1 MRDVLELPRLSLR
14 ERDRRWAAVRKDMA
28 ARDLD
33 CLVLWGWPLMWD
45 FCIANAR
52 YLCPVGGNAEFNVL
66 VFPRE
71 GDPTCFVL
79 MPTFLEGWRSAQ
91 DWVGDIRARKG
102 TWADSVAER
111 IKELKLE
118 RGRIGMD
125 GLAGPLDPDGWVPHS
140 VYLRLQELLSGAK
153 LVHLDDMLE
162 KVRTI
167 KSDEELGI
175 LAKAAELGD
184 LMLAACRDTARP
196 GVKECEVYGRMVETM
211 LAHGG
216 EEPTLF
222 LWACDRYPYPHPFR
236 VPTTRKMERGD
247 VIICE
252 LHPKIGGYFT
262 HVERTFCLGEPEAK
276 QREIYDGC
284 IAAYERGLKEFGP
297 GRKISDAMGTV
308 KKTIEERKLA
318 ICETGI
324 HGHGLASLEYPRY
337 RFHALAR
344 RPGRAESRR
353 RRIPPRHGV
362 RLQHRSVRSGLAQR
376 RDRLRVCRDGADH
389 RDRRAAHARF
399 LDKISG
405 DPGLKSA
412 TPLSG
417 ARPGACTARC
427 RNNPWDRAGRGRA

>member
-1 MRDVLELPRLSLR
+1 
-14 ERDRRWAAVRKDMA
+14 
-28 ARDLD
+28 
-33 CLVLWGWPLMWD
+33 
-45 FCIANAR
+45 
-52 YLCPVGGNAEFNVL
+52 
-66 VFPRE
+66 
-71 GDPTCFVL
+71 
-79 MPTFLEGWRSAQ
+79 
-91 DWVGDIRARKG
+91 
-102 TWADSVAER
+102 
-111 IKELKLE
+111 
-118 RGRIGMD
+118 
-125 GLAGPLDPDGWVPHS
+125 
-140 VYLRLQELLSGAK
+140 
-153 LVHLDDMLE
+153 
-162 KVRTI
+162 VRTI

-284 IAAYERGLKEFGP
+284 VAAYERGLEEFGP
-297 GRKISDAMGTV
+297 GRKISEAMGAV

-337 RFHALAR
+337 RFHALRADQDALKVVGDEF
-344 RPGRAESRR
+344 RPGMVFAFNIDLYDPAWRNGETGCVFAETVQ
-353 RRIPPRHGV
+353 ITATG
-362 RLQHRSVRSGLAQR
+362 AQR
-376 RDRLRVCRDGADH
+376 MHGFSTKFQA
-389 RDRRAAHARF
+389 
-399 LDKISG
+399 ISI
-405 DPGLKSA
+405 
-412 TPLSG
+412 
-417 ARPGACTARC
+417 
-427 RNNPWDRAGRGRA
+427 

>member
-14 ERDRRWAAVRKDMA
+14 ERDRRWAAVRKEMA

-79 MPTFLEGWRSAQ
+79 MPTFLDGWRSAQ

-125 GLAGPLDPDGWVPHS
+125 GLAGPLDPDGWLPHS

-284 IAAYERGLKEFGP
+284 VAAYERGLKEFGP
-297 GRKISDAMGTV
+297 GRKISEAMGAV

-337 RFHALAR
+337 RFHALRADQDALKVVGDEF
-344 RPGRAESRR
+344 RPGMVFAFNIDLYDPAWRNGETGCVFAETVQ
-353 RRIPPRHGV
+353 ITATG
-362 RLQHRSVRSGLAQR
+362 AQR
-376 RDRLRVCRDGADH
+376 MHGFSTKFQAIPV
-389 RDRRAAHARF
+389 
-399 LDKISG
+399 
-405 DPGLKSA
+405 
-412 TPLSG
+412 
-417 ARPGACTARC
+417 
-427 RNNPWDRAGRGRA
+427 